1 MIWKY
6 EAPVLCILGVLMPL
20 LTHCPFRVC
29 SFKVFS
35 KYIYVEI
42 NIYKTYTVHM
52 YVYNNIYI
60 YEFICEYISFP
71 KMLFLL
77 YFHLTMKILRQMKVK

>member
-6 EAPVLCILGVLMPL
+6 EAPILCILGVLMPF
-20 LTHCPFRVC
+20 LTHFPFRVC
-29 SFKVFS
+29 SFKVFK

-42 NIYKTYTVHM
+42 NIDKTYTVHM

-60 YEFICEYISFP
+60 YDMYSYVNIFHFLKCYFFHIFI
-71 KMLFLL
+71 L
-77 YFHLTMKILRQMKVK
+77 Q